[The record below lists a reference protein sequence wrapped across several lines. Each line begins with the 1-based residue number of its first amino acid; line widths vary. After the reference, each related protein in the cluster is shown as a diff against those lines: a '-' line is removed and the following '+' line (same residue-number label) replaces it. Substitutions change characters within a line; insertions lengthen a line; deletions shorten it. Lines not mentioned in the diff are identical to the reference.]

1 MFVNGHFEYLGSQVF
16 RNYCK
21 FCNFGNI
28 LSISMIVL
36 REVCSKINVLFSE
49 NRQTMLFSAT
59 QSETTDALIKSA
71 MKDDVQSINTNEDN
85 DRATVEGLK
94 QG

>member
-1 MFVNGHFEYLGSQVF
+1 
-16 RNYCK
+16 
-21 FCNFGNI
+21 
-28 LSISMIVL
+28 MIVP
-36 REVCSKINVLFSE
+36 REICSKINILFSE